1 MKQVLEIEV
10 TDGKK
15 AIWKDVVYDQQ
26 TEEQQKEGCL
36 KPVFVNDELIM
47 DYTLTEIRNNIDST
61 L

>member
-26 TEEQQKEGCL
+26 TEEQ
-36 KPVFVNDELIM
+36 
-47 DYTLTEIRNNIDST
+47 
-61 L
+61 